1 MKIGLKKLFCAAV
14 LLACYFRSG
23 RMLAFAQNLIRISQY
38 QKNLIKLPK
47 KLERKFELEQFAE
60 AFQFY
65 APQAELQL
73 KGNYVIFAFN
83 SDSKSQTEKST
94 SSKSPSYLSQ
104 MIYVSADSKKYSDIL
119 YISEEEY
126 YIPKITT
133 RDYFQFDDNGNAFII
148 VEHYPSNRY
157 GILMYSPSQDSR
169 TFFPMT
175 QEFPVVSNFAISNN
189 GKFLVVNGS
198 TAVEDPWRPFDIH
211 NAFIFNTEYPEQEPE
226 LVFEKRVNLS
236 AIIYSPQAK
245 AFYMVA
251 YNNDFAGVVVLR
263 SKNNIYSKQSAVFY
277 DRANIIQG
285 NMMDYTHII
294 LLCNETDQNIYFV
307 NNNIEHHYGAKICR
321 IIDAQDSIE
330 FKELEPTRNIILDY
344 TTANYYKVSLR
355 STPLGLFILDRND
368 KAYLYIDGEVQETTE
383 GDVLFQTQSYYADL
397 LKKNFVTESNLQIQN
412 LKLKVFIL
420 YSVLGLFITCA
431 ILFFAIYFS
440 SQKKLQQKTLQ
451 KKMLAFQEVERAK
464 LSRDIHDSIVQDIRA
479 IRLQAEL
486 IDVGQDEK
494 AIAQKARVIDDI
506 TQTIVKT
513 RNICYNLTPAELM
526 THSQGDDAEI
536 ELISIIDS
544 LCHQFY
550 VKSKI
555 PCAVQVAP
563 ELIYPKF
570 EKEVTLHLV
579 RIFQEIL
586 NNIEKH
592 SYATNVNVLVRN
604 KTEGEQNYIVLFV
617 IDDGIGCN
625 IEEVLKNRRKNHFG
639 LQNMQERME
648 LVGGSIEFFSAENEG
663 MKIKLTVKI

>member
-1 MKIGLKKLFCAAV
+1 MKIGLKKLFCAVA
-14 LLACYFRSG
+14 LLACTFWSG
-23 RMLAFAQNLIRISQY
+23 RTLAFAQNLIRISQY
-38 QKNLIKLPK
+38 QKDLIKLPK
-47 KLERKFELEQFAE
+47 SLERKFELEQFAE

-65 APQAELQL
+65 APQAEPQL

-83 SDSKSQTEKST
+83 SDSKSQTEKT
-94 SSKSPSYLSQ
+94 GSSKSPSYLSQ
-104 MIYVSADSKKYSDIL
+104 MVYVSADSKKYSDIL

-133 RDYFQFDDNGNAFII
+133 RDYFQFDDNGNAFIL

-157 GILMYSPSQDSR
+157 GILMYTPAQDSR

-211 NAFIFNTEYPEQEPE
+211 NAFVFNTEYPEQAPE
-226 LVFEKRVNLS
+226 LIFEKRVNLS
-236 AIIYSPQAK
+236 SIIYSPQAK
-245 AFYMVA
+245 AFYMVT

-263 SKNNIYSKQSAVFY
+263 SKNNIYSKQSAAFY

-307 NNNIEHHYGAKICR
+307 NNNIDHHYGAKICQ
-321 IIDAQDSIE
+321 IIDHQENLE
-330 FKELEPTRNIILDY
+330 FKIFEPTSELALDY

-383 GDVLFQTQSYYADL
+383 GDVLFQTQSYYEDL
-397 LKKNFVTESNLQIQN
+397 LKKNFVTDSNLQIQN

-420 YSVLGLFITCA
+420 YSVIGLFIACA

-451 KKMLAFQEVERAK
+451 KKMLAFQEAERAK

-479 IRLQAEL
+479 IRLQTEL

-494 AIAQKARVIDDI
+494 ALAQKARVIDDI

-550 VKSKI
+550 VKSRI

-604 KTEGEQNYIVLFV
+604 KTEGEQNYLVLFV

-648 LVGGSIEFFSAENEG
+648 LVGGTIEFFSAENEG